1 MLHAKGE
8 LFQSL
13 LQSRRI
19 NMIRTKNPN
28 WRELSE
34 AASQEQDSEK
44 LMKLVHE
51 LNEVLRRQ
59 EEALMELRRRA

>member
-1 MLHAKGE
+1 M
-8 LFQSL
+8 
-13 LQSRRI
+13 

-59 EEALMELRRRA
+59 EEALLELRRRA

>member
-1 MLHAKGE
+1 M
-8 LFQSL
+8 
-13 LQSRRI
+13 

-59 EEALMELRRRA
+59 EEALMELRHRA

>member
-1 MLHAKGE
+1 MLYGK
-8 LFQSL
+8 LSC
-13 LQSRRI
+13 SRVASVRRM
-19 NMIRTKNPN
+19 NMIRTKKPN

-44 LMKLVHE
+44 LMNLVHE

-59 EEALMELRRRA
+59 EEALIELRRSA